1 MKITTKTAVL
11 IPIFLLLSPLA
22 LAQNPSF
29 KIGLGMG
36 SVTDEKWAEM
46 PDFQFSDGLSLD
58 GSTFGQP
65 ISISIGAQIQW
76 NQKFAT
82 RLSCQYFDQNDQ
94 PFQIKQLKVDG
105 LFWFNQSRFY
115 GIGGLSTG
123 HLKGTYEVIK
133 RTKREETGL
142 YRDVNQ
148 SGQLGLHL
156 GAGFQFKKWFGLE
169 FNAHYVLLDKQR
181 AGLPSSADASFVTFQ
196 AVFTLGE

>member
-1 MKITTKTAVL
+1 MNITQKTAVL
-11 IPIFLLLSPLA
+11 ISTFIALSTSA
-22 LAQNPSF
+22 WAQNPSLR
-29 KIGLGMG
+29 IGLGIG
-36 SVTDEKWAEM
+36 GVTDEKWAEM
-46 PDFQFSDGLSLD
+46 PDFQFSDGFVLD
-58 GSTFGQP
+58 RSVIAQP
-65 ISISIGAQIQW
+65 ICFSIGLQTQW

-82 RLSCQYFDQNDQ
+82 RFSGQYFDQNDQ
-94 PFQIKQLKVDG
+94 PFRIKQLKMDG
-105 LFWFNQSRFY
+105 LYWFSQSRFY
-115 GIGGLSTG
+115 VIGGLSTG

-196 AVFTLGE
+196 AVFALGE